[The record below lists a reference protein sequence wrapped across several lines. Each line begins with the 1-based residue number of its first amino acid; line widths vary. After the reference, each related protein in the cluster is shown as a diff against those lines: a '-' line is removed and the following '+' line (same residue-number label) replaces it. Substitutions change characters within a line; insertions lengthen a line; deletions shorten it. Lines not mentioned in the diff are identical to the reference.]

1 MQKQYML
8 KEKGLHKQ
16 NHQKFMR
23 IVIALL
29 FFCLSSSWL
38 IHAADFEYNGM
49 WFELTSA
56 GAHPTCALTMPPKGY
71 KFPKRFVIP
80 SIVKYK
86 DVDVE
91 VNRIKDRSFAGAK
104 KIRTIIIPSSVTVID
119 EKSFAKDR
127 TSSYALGYDYSVNCD
142 SLIFEDGEMPIKFMG
157 RCENRNCNYPY
168 AKYMYLGRN
177 IETKYKLYHIT
188 DEGSGGAFH
197 YMYTLKDLVVGE
209 MVTYLPK
216 YAFKGLKGLC
226 NVRFG
231 QNIKMIG
238 DYAFSDCKLLNRI
251 LLPNGLT
258 ILGFEVFDSC
268 ESLTSI
274 TFDRNIKKVEFDFT
288 ACNNLI
294 EIICLAPIPPELLRL
309 EPNVCFNA
317 TLFVPVGCIPLYR
330 EAQGWKD
337 FISIKEINQ

>member
-1 MQKQYML
+1 ML
-8 KEKGLHKQ
+8 KEKESHILNHKII
-16 NHQKFMR
+16 MR
-23 IVIALL
+23 SVIVLL
-29 FFCLSSSWL
+29 FFCFSSSWL
-38 IHAADFEYNGM
+38 IHGADFEYNGM

-56 GAHPTCALTMPPKGY
+56 GTHPTCALTMPPKGY
-71 KFPKRFVIP
+71 KFPKKIVIP
-80 SIVKYK
+80 STVKYK

-104 KIRTIIIPSSVTVID
+104 KIRTIVIPSSVSVID
-119 EKSFAKDR
+119 EKAFAKDR
-127 TSSYALGYDYSVNCD
+127 TSSYVLGYDYSVNCD
-142 SLIFEDGEMPIKFMG
+142 SLIFEDGETSIEFMG
-157 RCENRNCNYPY
+157 RCENRNCNYPN

-177 IETKYKLYHIT
+177 IETKYKLYRIK

-197 YMYTLKDLVVGE
+197 YMYTLTDLVIGE
-209 MVTYLPK
+209 MVTYIPK
-216 YAFKGLKGLC
+216 YAFKNLKELRS
-226 NVRFG
+226 VRFG

-258 ILGFEVFDSC
+258 MLGFNVFDSC

-274 TFDRNIKKVEFDFT
+274 TFDKNIKKVEFDFT
-288 ACNNLI
+288 NCDNLI
-294 EIICLAPIPPELLRL
+294 EINCLAPIPPELRSL

-317 TLFVPVGCIPLYR
+317 TLYVPIGCIPLYQ